1 MNAAQLELLREVRAT
16 LADICDTG
24 ECDPETLGALELARL
39 RLAELPGLGDDN
51 NDDRDDDS
59 GTFEVADA

>member
-39 RLAELPGLGDDN
+39 RLGELSGLGDDN
-51 NDDRDDDS
+51 ERNDDS